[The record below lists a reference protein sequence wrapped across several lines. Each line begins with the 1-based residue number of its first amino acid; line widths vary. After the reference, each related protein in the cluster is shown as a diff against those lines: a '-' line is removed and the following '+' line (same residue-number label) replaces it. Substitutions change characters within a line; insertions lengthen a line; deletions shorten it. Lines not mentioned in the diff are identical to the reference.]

1 MNADFLNPRTMKN
14 TSWIVLAVLSIA
26 GWLWFGREF
35 AIGILVGGLLA
46 VLNFHFM
53 AYILNSTLNRQ
64 WGSQEEWQTTGRQ
77 AVSFMTLKYVLR
89 FTVLAVII
97 FFLVTTGWVNIFG
110 LVVGLSTV
118 VLTLMVLG
126 ILESR
131 KIFFC
136 RVSEEFF

>member
-1 MNADFLNPRTMKN
+1 MATDYLNPRTMK
-14 TSWIVLAVLSIA
+14 TACWITLATLTLL
-26 GWLWFGREF
+26 GWLWSGREI
-35 AIGILVGGLLA
+35 ALGILVGGLVT
-46 VLNFHFM
+46 VLNFHVM
-53 AYILNSTLNRQ
+53 AHVLSSTLNRQ
-64 WGSQEEWQTTGRQ
+64 WESPEEVQTAGRQ

-97 FFLVTTGWVNIFG
+97 FLLVKNGWVNIFG

-126 ILESR
+126 ILESM

-136 RVSEEFF
+136 RVSEEIY

>member
-1 MNADFLNPRTMKN
+1 MKT
-14 TSWIVLAVLSIA
+14 TSWIVLAVLAVS

-97 FFLVTTGWVNIFG
+97 FFLVKTGWVNIFG

-118 VLTLMVLG
+118 VLTLIVLG

>member
-1 MNADFLNPRTMKN
+1 MNADFLNPRTMKT
-14 TSWIVLAVLSIA
+14 TSWIVLAVLAVS

-53 AYILNSTLNRQ
+53 AYILNSTLNRR
-64 WGSQEEWQTTGRQ
+64 WSSQEEWQTAGRQ

>member
-1 MNADFLNPRTMKN
+1 MNTDFLNPRTMKT
-14 TSWIVLAVLSIA
+14 TSWIVLAVLAVS

>member
-1 MNADFLNPRTMKN
+1 MDADFLNPRTMKT
-14 TSWIVLAVLSIA
+14 TSWIVLAILTVS
-26 GWLWFGREF
+26 GWLWFGQEM
-35 AIGILVGGLLA
+35 AIGILVGGFLA

-53 AYILNSTLNRQ
+53 AYILNSTLNRR
-64 WGSQEEWQTTGRQ
+64 WGSQEEWQTAGRQ

-89 FTVLAVII
+89 FTALAVII
-97 FFLVTTGWVNIFG
+97 FFLIKTGWVNIFG

-136 RVSEEFF
+136 RVSEEFL

>member
-1 MNADFLNPRTMKN
+1 MSADFLTPHTMKT
-14 TSWIVLAVLSIA
+14 TSWIVLAVLTVS
-26 GWLWFGREF
+26 GWLWLGKEF
-35 AIGILVGGLLA
+35 ALGILVGGLLA

-53 AYILNSTLNRQ
+53 AYILHGTLNRR
-64 WGSQEEWQTTGRQ
+64 WDSSEEWQTAGRQ

-97 FFLVTTGWVNIFG
+97 FFLVANGWVNIFG

-136 RVSEEFF
+136 RVSEDFS

>member
-14 TSWIVLAVLSIA
+14 TSWIVLAVLAVS